1 MSLAAL
7 TQGNRD
13 IIDKQRYRAPLFTA
27 LFLLF
32 AFYDYLTLK
41 TGILTQP
48 FVPCLNFV
56 INAAWTDRAMLLDC
70 TIHTLGLLF
79 LGYFIGVA
87 VGLVTG
93 NHLRLFQPLPLLGG
107 SDHQVLRA
115 DPDLHLDPDHDGG
128 GVFPVPGRHVYYRAG
143 LLVRGDG
150 GFYDPVFPMWIR
162 NILKRQEP

>member
-1 MSLAAL
+1 MQEHGINPAGAGQREDGQLQDLTRKQLLELEREKKTKLQLWLDLLIWLSPFLGGLVSILEYTRIPDNSLNRNPGTYLGFLFILIAAYGVYCVVSLVAL

-56 INAAWTDRAMLLDC
+56 I
-70 TIHTLGLLF
+70 
-79 LGYFIGVA
+79 
-87 VGLVTG
+87 
-93 NHLRLFQPLPLLGG
+93 LPLRTTG
-107 SDHQVLRA
+107 S
-115 DPDLHLDPDHDGG
+115 
-128 GVFPVPGRHVYYRAG
+128 
-143 LLVRGDG
+143 
-150 GFYDPVFPMWIR
+150 
-162 NILKRQEP
+162 